1 MYFKMICIVDYKLGN
16 LRSIFK
22 AFEAINKK
30 VIISQ
35 SETDIT
41 NASKL
46 ILPGVGSFYQGMQ
59 NLYNLNLFDLL
70 KYEVLNKKKPI
81 LGICLGMQL
90 FCKYGYEGGGC
101 KGLSF
106 VDAEVLQFNLKKE
119 KLLHSGWD
127 NISYAQES
135 ILFKDIKDCSDFYF
149 VHSYYVKCNES
160 IESSFCN
167 YEFNFCASFEKDNIF
182 ATQFHP
188 EKSQKLG
195 LKLLENFANL

>member
-1 MYFKMICIVDYKLGN
+1 MICIVDYQLGN

-22 AFEAINKK
+22 AFEAIGQK

-35 SETDIT
+35 SEKDIKS
-41 NASKL
+41 ASKL

-59 NLYNLNLFDLL
+59 NLYALNLFDLL

-101 KGLSF
+101 EGLDF
-106 VDAEVLQFNLKKE
+106 VNAEVLQFSLKKE

-127 NISYAQES
+127 NVSYVKES
-135 ILFKDIKDCSDFYF
+135 ALFRDIKEHSDFYF
-149 VHSYYVKCNES
+149 LHSYYVKCDEN

-167 YEFNFCASFEKDNIF
+167 YEINFCASFEKDNIF

-188 EKSQKLG
+188 EKSQKIG
-195 LKLLENFANL
+195 LKLLENFVNL